1 MQALFW
7 ASFALVASLLPLAV
21 VLAIW
26 RSRMRDD
33 VQVATPPGMDE
44 WMRITEKG
52 YVIGSIGEQPI
63 YNWLRVELHD
73 GTVCDLLPEK
83 LGVPPGSRP
92 VRLVAGQVT
101 YWGNAPLD
109 AHSTLPALQSER
121 RAGRTAGFSLIEL
134 LVVVV
139 VIGILSAIAIPMYG
153 RYVQQSAAKAIPPAL
168 MQFAQQ
174 LDQYAQDNNT
184 YVGGC
189 DNPPVIANAQLS
201 CQSANT
207 TGYTVM
213 AQGTGPIAGL
223 TYTLTNQGVKA
234 TPSAPP
240 GWPTSSTC
248 WVIDAQGDCA

>member
-1 MQALFW
+1 MGTLLFG
-7 ASFALVASLLPLAV
+7 SIFLLVSLIPLGIVLVA
-21 VLAIW
+21 W
-26 RSRMRDD
+26 RARMRSDTPA
-33 VQVATPPGMDE
+33 ATPPRMGE
-44 WMRITEKG
+44 WMRILDKG
-52 YVIGSIGEQPI
+52 EVIGAFGEQPI
-63 YNWLRVELHD
+63 YAWLRVELQD
-73 GTVCDLLPEK
+73 GSVSDLQPQQPQIM
-83 LGVPPGSRP
+83 PPGSRP

-101 YWGNAPLD
+101 YWGSVPRNGLD
-109 AHSTLPALQSER
+109 TLPATLSG
-121 RAGRTAGFSLIEL
+121 RAGGFSLIEL

-139 VIGILSAIAIPMYG
+139 MIGILSAIAIPMYS

-201 CQSANT
+201 CQSANAT
-207 TGYTVM
+207 AYTVM

-234 TPSAPP
+234 TTSAPP
-240 GWPTSSTC
+240 GWPTSNTC